1 MKAISLACVVAL
13 SLSFVP
19 VAGAGGANEWKRYVI
34 ANNGAAVEIPVSL
47 FSEDSGPPEGGL
59 GRRFYT
65 NDHRADL
72 TVEAI
77 PNFENDTPAAFLA
90 KKRPPSDIV
99 YRRVTPEFF
108 VVSSFRNEKIWYN
121 RCNRSDRY
129 MNCVLIN
136 YPASEKQQWD
146 SVVTRISHTLTP

>member
-1 MKAISLACVVAL
+1 MKAPGFACAVAL
-13 SLSFVP
+13 SVSLVP
-19 VAGAGGANEWKRYVI
+19 VAGAAATNEWKRYVI
-34 ANNGAAVEIPVSL
+34 AKNGAAIEIPVSL
-47 FSEDSGPPEGGL
+47 FSEDAGPPEGGL

-77 PNFENDTPAAFLA
+77 PNLENDTPAAFLA

-108 VVSSFRNEKIWYN
+108 VVSSFRNGKIWYN
-121 RCNRSDRY
+121 RCNRSDGY

-146 SVVTRISHTLTP
+146 GVVTRISHTLTP